1 MKFSFFNK
9 TKKYIKLK
17 LSYPNYK
24 EVFKKIKNNSEKRI
38 ILIGTPIHGNLGDH
52 LIASESIN
60 LLKDWGYNDFIEVPE
75 FLYELFPY

>member
-1 MKFSFFNK
+1 MKFSFLNK
-9 TKKYIKLK
+9 AKKYIKLK
-17 LSYPNYK
+17 LSYPGYK

-60 LLKDWGYNDFIEVPE
+60 LLKDWG
-75 FLYELFPY
+75 

>member
-1 MKFSFFNK
+1 MFQKN
-9 TKKYIKLK
+9 
-17 LSYPNYK
+17 
-24 EVFKKIKNNSEKRI
+24 EKNNSEKRI

-75 FLYELFPY
+75 FLYELFPYKIKAKKE